1 MAGQHSTG
9 QEANTHR
16 HNWLMHGTAH
26 ISASEPC
33 RVVHPPPGSAL
44 ILDGGNG
51 LAHMCRGALT
61 SITHDLQ
68 AAAGMPRPGC
78 CCMQARSASVHQRIE
93 CTNKCWTAGKPALAD
108 LRGARLRARNA
119 MMLGALDC

>member
-33 RVVHPPPGSAL
+33 R
-44 ILDGGNG
+44 
-51 LAHMCRGALT
+51 AHMCRGALT